1 MNLLTIGGSDP
12 SSGAGIQGDVRTFSS
27 LGAYPLT
34 IITSITSQ
42 NTSNFQSTE
51 PVSEKMIKHQIASLM
66 SDFKIDGIKIG
77 MVYDSARIKAIHRQL
92 QKTSIPIVLD
102 PVIKSTTGG
111 VLLKKSALKEFKEFL
126 IPLSYIITPNKYEAE
141 LLSKT
146 KITSQKT
153 LITAA
158 KKIQSIGITNVIITG
173 VEQKGK
179 VLDFVLEGDKHYH
192 IPGKKISVES
202 HGGGC
207 TYSSAI
213 LFSVCNGNSLL
224 DSVKFAKKV
233 TIDSIKNSKKTGKG
247 ISITNN
253 TSQDKIKQELTEA
266 IKTFQT
272 LPKIYQK
279 IPECQTNFVFSKT
292 KPNTPKDVLG
302 VSGRIV
308 RDGKRITS
316 VGELLYGASKHVA
329 TALIEMNKKHP
340 RIRSAINLRYQKE
353 TLSQFKKAG
362 FNVLEYDRTKEPN
375 KVKKSGSSVK
385 WGISK
390 ALEKSHSIPD
400 VIYHIGDFGKE
411 PMILV
416 FAESPKQVIKKIS
429 ELK

>member
-42 NTSNFQSTE
+42 NTSNFQFTE
-51 PVSEKMIKHQIASLM
+51 TVSEKMIKYQISSLM

-77 MVYDSARIKAIHRQL
+77 MVYDSARIKAIHKQL
-92 QKTSIPIVLD
+92 HKTKIPIVLD

-111 VLLKKSALKEFKEFL
+111 VLLKKSALKDFREFL

-146 KITSQKT
+146 KITSQET

-158 KKIQSIGITNVIITG
+158 KKIQSLGATNVIITG

-179 VLDFVLEGDKHYH
+179 ILDFVLEDNKHYQ
-192 IPGKKISVES
+192 IPDEKISMES

-207 TYSSAI
+207 TYSSAM
-213 LFSVCNGNSLL
+213 LFSISNGNSLL
-224 DSVKFAKKV
+224 DSVKFSKKF
-233 TIDSIKNSKKTGKG
+233 TIESIKNSKKIGKG
-247 ISITNN
+247 IPITNN

-272 LPKIYQK
+272 LPKVYKK
-279 IPECQTNFVFSKT
+279 IPECQTNFVFSKA
-292 KPNTPKDVLG
+292 KPTTPSDVLG

-308 RDGKRITS
+308 KDGKKITC
-316 VGELLYGASKHVA
+316 VGELSYGASKHVA
-329 TALIEMNKKHP
+329 TALIEVNKKHP

-385 WGISK
+385 WGINQ
-390 ALEKSHSIPD
+390 ALKSHSIPD
-400 VIYHIGDFGKE
+400 VIYHTGDFGKE